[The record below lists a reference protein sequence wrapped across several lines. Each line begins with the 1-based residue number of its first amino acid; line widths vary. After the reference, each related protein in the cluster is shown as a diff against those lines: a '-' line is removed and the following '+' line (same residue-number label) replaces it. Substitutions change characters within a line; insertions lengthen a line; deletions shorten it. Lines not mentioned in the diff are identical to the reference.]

1 MKAKMFLHGS
11 VPSQKN
17 SNHAYPNKR
26 TGKCV
31 IVPDAKV
38 VKWKKSISDVFRAS
52 LPRFNGPV
60 SITFLF
66 THKTRVRKD
75 LDNAVSTLLDTLVA
89 AEIIP
94 DDKCLIVQKM
104 NIQLVG
110 FDSKN
115 FGVEIIIENLENPL
129 T

>member
-1 MKAKMFLHGS
+1 MKAKIFIPGS
-11 VPSQKN
+11 IPSQKN

-31 IVPDAKV
+31 IVPDPKV
-38 VKWKKSISDVFRAS
+38 VKWKKSVCKVIRGSVKQ
-52 LPRFNGPV
+52 FNGPV

-104 NIQLVG
+104 NIELVG

-115 FGVEIIIENLENPL
+115 FGVEIIIENIENPL

>member
-1 MKAKMFLHGS
+1 MKAKIFIPGS
-11 VPSQKN
+11 IPSQKN
-17 SNHAYPNKR
+17 SNHAYPNRR

-31 IVPDAKV
+31 IVPDAEV
-38 VKWKKSISDVFRAS
+38 VKWKKSVSEVLSAS
-52 LPRFNGPV
+52 LPRFNGAV

-89 AEIIP
+89 AKIIP

-104 NIQLVG
+104 NIELVG

-115 FGVEIIIENLENPL
+115 FGVEIIIENIENPL

>member
-1 MKAKMFLHGS
+1 MKAKIFIPGS
-11 VPSQKN
+11 IPSQKN

-31 IVPDAKV
+31 IVPDPKV
-38 VKWKKSISDVFRAS
+38 VKWKKSVSEVIRDSVKPFS
-52 LPRFNGPV
+52 GPV

-104 NIQLVG
+104 NIELVG
-110 FDSKN
+110 FNSKN
-115 FGVEIIIENLENPL
+115 FGVEIIIQNIENPL